1 MNLDRLL
8 CYLRVNS
15 SLNSFSYFLN
25 LQQRLEYL
33 GDCVLDLLI
42 TRYLYQS
49 HKDMDPGELTDLRAA
64 SVNNEN
70 FAQAAV
76 RHNLQQHLQHC
87 SGLLQS
93 QITEY
98 AKFLS
103 ERDIGSK
110 LQGPKGPKVSLS
122 EYHWDSIVVI
132 MIFHFCIH
140 KNGVSTGSW
149 RHVGKYCRGNT
160 N

>member
-1 MNLDRLL
+1 MCLYISKQFLIFPF
-8 CYLRVNS
+8 
-15 SLNSFSYFLN
+15 LNFLN
-25 LQQRLEYL
+25 LQQRLEFL

-42 TRYLYQS
+42 TWYLYQN
-49 HKDMDPGELTDLRAA
+49 HKDIDPGELTDLRAA

-98 AKFLS
+98 VKLLS
-103 ERDIGSK
+103 EHDSGDK
-110 LQGPKGPKVSLS
+110 LQGPKGPKVCLS
-122 EYHWDSIVVI
+122 EYHWESIVFI
-132 MIFHFCIH
+132 MIFVFM
-140 KNGVSTGSW
+140 NDVSIGSW
-149 RHVGKYCRGNT
+149 RHGGKYCRGNT